1 MLTYSAHL
9 QSVIEKLIKDE
20 IDMRTKNLV
29 SAHQSLDYAAYKH
42 QVGIIVGLER
52 ALQLI
57 SAAATAVNRPSPFRR
72 MEHQY
77 SWCGLPHLGRYT
89 DQGPR
94 ERP

>member
-42 QVGIIVGLER
+42 QVGIVIGLER
-52 ALQLI
+52 ALELV
-57 SAAATAVNRPSPFRR
+57 SEAESVVNRG
-72 MEHQY
+72 E
-77 SWCGLPHLGRYT
+77 
-89 DQGPR
+89 
-94 ERP
+94 